1 MGMILCDTNV
11 MIEFYKGNADVKE
24 TFGEIGV
31 PNLAIS
37 VITAGELLYGAHD
50 KRELRKLKEHI
61 SLIQHLPVDNE
72 ISELY
77 LDLAEKYTP
86 ESSSHSARCFDRR
99 NRYSV

>member
-1 MGMILCDTNV
+1 MILCDTNV

-77 LDLAEKYTP
+77 LDLVEKYTL
-86 ESSSHSARCFDRR
+86 SHRLTVPDALIAADRK
-99 NRYSV
+99 SVV